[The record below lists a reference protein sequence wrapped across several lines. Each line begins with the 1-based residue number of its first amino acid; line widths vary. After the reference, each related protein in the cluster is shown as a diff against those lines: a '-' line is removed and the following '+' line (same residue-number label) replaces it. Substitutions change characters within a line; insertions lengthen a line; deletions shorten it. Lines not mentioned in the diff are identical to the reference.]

1 MTITQRLGTDATA
14 ERMSKNARKWQTECF
29 MTWVGLEERD
39 FKGNIIS
46 TEKQRMTGSIP
57 TGAGK
62 TWLFIMAAKDWLYH
76 HKDGVVVVVAPGG
89 NLCNQH
95 HRSCR
100 QFGLYFNRYFTGFQE
115 TNKSN
120 GYITTYHSL
129 KHVVNLKHIKDRK
142 VLLILDECHKAG
154 AEKAQQVLSG
164 FQGDACLML
173 SATPER
179 SDGEDVMEMMKAPIL
194 FERNLMEIEREKRGS
209 QADDF
214 RLHVVEISPTATE
227 AEILAELNEDITRA
241 YHVAHSKVSKAGGN
255 SHNILARYNLGLG
268 YDVRRA
274 VTRYQALTLQR
285 KRIENEAAQRYDLI
299 QHLLQHHLGKKMMV
313 FHHSIYGVERIAE
326 MARNNGINPHIYH
339 SGATAPSADYLEQ
352 YPELNNP
359 YDIDRI
365 ASYGQH
371 ADASLARWKRSS
383 SDILLSVKALN
394 TGIDVPDVDA
404 VILLSGTNNPNQRV
418 QTIGR
423 LFRGNKTKEA
433 WMVVL
438 KHSGDVK
445 SLSAIKEHCGFEYGK
460 HIVFHEGSSFS
471 PNIPSQVFEDI
482 ED

>member
-1 MTITQRLGTDATA
+1 MTITQRLGNDATA
-14 ERMSKNARKWQTECF
+14 ERMSQNARRWQNECF
-29 MTWVGLEERD
+29 MTWVGLEDRD
-39 FKGNIIS
+39 LNGNIIS
-46 TEKQRMTGSIP
+46 TEGQRMTGSIP

-62 TWLFIMAAKDWLYH
+62 TWLFIMAAKDWLYQH
-76 HKDGVVVVVAPGG
+76 EDGVVVVVAPGG

-115 TNKSN
+115 VTKSK

-129 KHVVNLKHIKDRK
+129 KHLVNLKHVKDKK

-179 SDGEDVMEMMKAPIL
+179 SDGVDVMEMMNAPIL

-209 QADDF
+209 RADDF
-214 RLHVVEISPTATE
+214 RLHVVEISPTAVE
-227 AEILAELNEDITRA
+227 AEMLAELNQKITKA
-241 YHVAHSKVSKAGGN
+241 YHSAHSAVAKAGGN
-255 SHNILARYNLGLG
+255 TQYILARYNFGLG
-268 YDVRRA
+268 SDV
-274 VTRYQALTLQR
+274 TKPLSIYQWLTQKR

-299 QHLLQHHLGKKMMV
+299 QHLMQYKLGNKMMV

-339 SGATAPSADYLEQ
+339 SGVTAPTDDYLEQ

-423 LFRGNKTKEA
+423 LFRGEKTKEA

-438 KHSGDVK
+438 KHSGDTK
-445 SLSAIKEHCGFEYGK
+445 SLDRIRKHCGFEYGK

-471 PNIPSQVFEDI
+471 PTIPSQVYEDI